1 MLEIGILKNF
11 DDVNYRASVQLVG
24 SLTTYFDNVRVARNI
39 PADEMVLGRHVF
51 IAIPD
56 NNPGNAA
63 IIAVFDP

>member
-1 MLEIGILKNF
+1 MLEVGILKKYDPINH
-11 DDVNYRASVQLVG
+11 RASVQIMG

-39 PADEMVLGRHVF
+39 PSLEMVLGRHVF
-51 IAIPD
+51 IAIPE

>member
-1 MLEIGILKNF
+1 MLEVGILKKY
-11 DDVNYRASVQLVG
+11 DSISHRASVQLMG

-39 PADEMVLGRHVF
+39 PSLEMVLGRHVF

>member
-1 MLEIGILKNF
+1 MIEKGILKQYDSINH
-11 DDVNYRASVQLVG
+11 RASIQLVG
-24 SLTTYFDNVRVARNI
+24 SLTTYFDNLRVARNI
-39 PADEMVLGRHVF
+39 EADEMVLGRHVF

>member
-1 MLEIGILKNF
+1 MLEVGILKKYDSINH
-11 DDVNYRASVQLVG
+11 RASVQLMG

-39 PADEMVLGRHVF
+39 TADEMVLGRHVF
-51 IAIPD
+51 IAIPE

>member
-39 PADEMVLGRHVF
+39 PAGEMVLGRHVF

>member
-1 MLEIGILKNF
+1 MIEVGTLKKY
-11 DDVNYRASVQLVG
+11 DSITHRASVQLAG

-39 PADEMVLGRHVF
+39 SADEMVLGRHVF

-56 NNPGNAA
+56 NNPSNAA